1 MTTARIA
8 RGGSAPKAR
17 ATPRAAAP
25 KGKGGRKS
33 APPPSALAEFIRRA
47 SGWVFAGVLIA
58 VAIASLIVLQVP
70 QMIGMTVG
78 ESVGEAGFKM
88 KHVEIKGA
96 VHIPQL
102 EVYNVAFDQPSSAMP
117 LVDLEGTRQRL
128 LQFGWVREAR
138 VSRRLP
144 DTLVVDIVE
153 RKPAAI
159 WQHNGR
165 LSLIDMDGVVL
176 EQVKL
181 EAMPDLPIVLGA
193 GANLHAG
200 ELGTLVQTVPQLK
213 AMMEGASWVGGR
225 RWDIRFSS
233 GETLALPEGEEASR
247 KALAHFAK
255 MDEATQLLGRGFVRF
270 DMRVPGKFIV
280 RVSSEP
286 GSSVPSIA
294 PEIEPGAATAPKAS
308 GPGHKATPGTQGI
321 DARTTI

>member
-1 MTTARIA
+1 
-8 RGGSAPKAR
+8 
-17 ATPRAAAP
+17 
-25 KGKGGRKS
+25 
-33 APPPSALAEFIRRA
+33 
-47 SGWVFAGVLIA
+47 
-58 VAIASLIVLQVP
+58 
-70 QMIGMTVG
+70 
-78 ESVGEAGFKM
+78 M

-96 VHIPQL
+96 KHVPQL

-159 WQHNGR
+159 WQQNGR
-165 LSLIDMDGVVL
+165 LSLIDMEGVIL

-200 ELGTLVQTVPQLK
+200 ELGALVQTVPQLK
-213 AMMEGASWVGGR
+213 AMMEGATWVGGR

-233 GETLALPEGEEASR
+233 GETLALPEGEDASK

-255 MDEATQLLGRGFVRF
+255 MDQATQLLGRGFVRF

-280 RVSSEP
+280 RVSSDP
-286 GSSVPSIA
+286 GSSVPAIA
-294 PEIEPGAATAPKAS
+294 PEVEPAPHGAAPAPSAAE
-308 GPGHKATPGTQGI
+308 PARKATPGTRGI

>member
-1 MTTARIA
+1 MTSARIA
-8 RGGSAPKAR
+8 RGAAAPKAR
-17 ATPRAAAP
+17 ATPRAPA
-25 KGKGGRKS
+25 KGKGGRKN
-33 APPPSALAEFIRRA
+33 APPPSALPELIRRA
-47 SGWVFAGVLIA
+47 SAWIFAAVLIA

-78 ESVGEAGFKM
+78 ESLGEAGFKM

-96 VHIPQL
+96 KHVPQL

-153 RKPAAI
+153 RRPAAI
-159 WQHNGR
+159 WQHNQR

-181 EAMPDLPIVLGA
+181 EAMPDLPIVIGA
-193 GANLHAG
+193 AANLHAG
-200 ELGTLVQTVPQLK
+200 ELGRLVQSVPQLK
-213 AMMEGASWVGGR
+213 PMMEGASWVGGR
-225 RWDIRFSS
+225 RWDLRFSS
-233 GETLALPEGEEASR
+233 GEVLALPEGEEASK

-255 MDEATQLLGRGFVRF
+255 MDQATQLLGRGFVRF

-294 PEIEPGAATAPKAS
+294 PEVEPAAPAS
-308 GPGHKATPGTQGI
+308 PAAKPAEPARKATGTPGI